1 MKKYLLCLVY
11 LLFVSSSFS
20 FEIKQKEDVSIFM
33 DIDYKGS
40 KLLYDEPGGHVVKKL
55 KHDFVNEDFIV
66 FNIINKNDSMFQ
78 VEAYYSI
85 KGYIGKGWIKK
96 DKHLG
101 IYSRAYGSQPL
112 RLYSKPSMK
121 SRVVYTE
128 GVSTSMYVVTDYHGQ
143 WLKVKI
149 SVGGK
154 IHEGW
159 MPWEMQC
166 SNVYSTC
173 C

>member
-1 MKKYLLCLVY
+1 
-11 LLFVSSSFS
+11 
-20 FEIKQKEDVSIFM
+20 M

-40 KLLYDEPGGHVVKKL
+40 KLLYDEPGGRVVKKL
-55 KHDFVNEDFIV
+55 KHDFANEDFIV
-66 FNIINKNDSMFQ
+66 FSIINKNDSMFQ
-78 VEAYYSI
+78 VAAYYSI

-101 IYSRAYGSQPL
+101 IYSRAYSQNL
-112 RLYSKPSMK
+112 VLYSAPSKK
-121 SRVVYTE
+121 SKIVYNKE
-128 GVSTSMYVVTDYHGQ
+128 DSYEVYIVTDYQGQ

-149 SVGGK
+149 TLRGK
-154 IHEGW
+154 TYEGW
-159 MPWEMQC
+159 MPPEMQC